1 LFTGPPLSSY
11 SSSCQAPR
19 APWHVPGVTSHVM
32 VSGTMSVGI
41 TPPSSLI
48 RTHAPVLNPPRA
60 SVTPRSL
67 GLCRLLS
74 APAGRR
80 TFPVLSLRLFLCVLG
95 PLPRLLLWCLC
106 PFLPTGQ
113 RPSRREDPVGA
124 WQKPVQQL
132 QYGTFIE
139 AAVICSC
146 SGPQMCSPP
155 WLLLP
160 QCLTAPSSCG
170 FYIHASFGLLP
181 FRTVDMLTVR
191 FGQLTVE
198 GLTPSKIRSLS
209 GCSPNAR
216 LQARRVAGATQERR
230 LFAVACK
237 PLLGGWAPTRVPGLP
252 GDRPP
257 PPTQA
262 PPGPPDAAPSGGP

>member
-1 LFTGPPLSSY
+1 
-11 SSSCQAPR
+11 
-19 APWHVPGVTSHVM
+19 
-32 VSGTMSVGI
+32 MSVGI

-216 LQARRVAGATQERR
+216 AQRRVYESTAALCSGSFFWLR
-230 LFAVACK
+230 LPSCQCLSSISFTFFAACSG
-237 PLLGGWAPTRVPGLP
+237 PNPDVCTEMSALLYVRLKYVISFLISV
-252 GDRPP
+252 R
-257 PPTQA
+257 
-262 PPGPPDAAPSGGP
+262 